1 MKFFNKKKN
10 LQNEE
15 VKKKKEDKNKEKGEK
30 KSLKERILDKPVKLK
45 TDTGIKVLRF
55 IIWAFIILIFIR
67 GIGTIIKADPV
78 KEIKKEQD
86 EFLVQ
91 LSERNLLE
99 SRAFSFAE
107 SFAREYF
114 TIYIDG
120 KDDYIKR
127 LSKYMQNSVAETV
140 DATGYMIPDEV
151 RAYNIEKYSDNQVDV
166 FVHGIVQIK
175 TEKPGQEGITD
186 KNQKQY
192 DTTLK
197 DVYIKV
203 PIFVDKL
210 GNMIVEDLPLLIG
223 EPTLPEYKR
232 VDNTLGASS
241 ADYNIQ
247 EDIKGSINQFL
258 KAYYE
263 EEQTQVDYF
272 LIKPGSIKA
281 VGGNST
287 FKEIES
293 IKVYDLGSNKYQAI
307 LVYKVNNSGKE
318 LRQKININ
326 LEYKDDKYLIS
337 EMNTRT
343 TNLKEN

>member
-15 VKKKKEDKNKEKGEK
+15 AKKKKEDKNKEKGEK

-186 KNQKQY
+186 KNKKQY

-281 VGGNST
+281 VGGNSI

>member
-1 MKFFNKKKN
+1 MKFFKRKKD

-15 VKKKKEDKNKEKGEK
+15 VKNKKEGKKKAKGEK

-55 IIWAFIILIFIR
+55 TIWAFIILIFIR

-151 RAYNIEKYSDNQVDV
+151 RAYNLEKYSENQVDV

-197 DVYIKV
+197 MFI
-203 PIFVDKL
+203 
-210 GNMIVEDLPLLIG
+210 
-223 EPTLPEYKR
+223 
-232 VDNTLGASS
+232 
-241 ADYNIQ
+241 
-247 EDIKGSINQFL
+247 
-258 KAYYE
+258 
-263 EEQTQVDYF
+263 
-272 LIKPGSIKA
+272 
-281 VGGNST
+281 
-287 FKEIES
+287 
-293 IKVYDLGSNKYQAI
+293 
-307 LVYKVNNSGKE
+307 
-318 LRQKININ
+318 
-326 LEYKDDKYLIS
+326 
-337 EMNTRT
+337 
-343 TNLKEN
+343 